1 MNAPMSSWRLIRAGV
16 GREVVVTADFA
27 ATGRPEAGFAD
38 LAPHLRTD
46 HPIWEI
52 SPPRLDTPAT
62 WSGAAMVRQWVSEL
76 DEAGMHVSA
85 VLGFCASSSFA
96 LAIARVV
103 GSGQPYAPQVILF
116 DPVQVTG
123 STLLTYGFGHA
134 VDLLGTVMRPDELA
148 ASHRL
153 GRRIVREHHDL
164 EVISAELARA
174 YERASE
180 IAFTRLGMPARNA
193 SELVAWVAGYLRY
206 LVAAAEVHCVN
217 HGSPT
222 TVVRSADLPGTMI
235 LPAREIQSQVTH
247 NEVLRDSS
255 TGETITALLGSA

>member
-52 SPPRLDTPAT
+52 SPPWLDTPAT

-103 GSGQPYAPQVILF
+103 GSGQPYAPQVWYYCS
-116 DPVQVTG
+116 DP
-123 STLLTYGFGHA
+123 
-134 VDLLGTVMRPDELA
+134 
-148 ASHRL
+148 
-153 GRRIVREHHDL
+153 
-164 EVISAELARA
+164 
-174 YERASE
+174 
-180 IAFTRLGMPARNA
+180 
-193 SELVAWVAGYLRY
+193 AGYY
-206 LVAAAEVHCVN
+206 PDVAQCNVQWV
-217 HGSPT
+217 
-222 TVVRSADLPGTMI
+222 TVGMNG
-235 LPAREIQSQVTH
+235 PA
-247 NEVLRDSS
+247 
-255 TGETITALLGSA
+255 G